1 MLIASTFSTKVMNTI
16 AEVAIANSGG
26 GMPDLKAVFDE
37 FDADGRSGTPR
48 SAALKA
54 QTLTPPKSHDA

>member
-1 MLIASTFSTKVMNTI
+1 MNTI

-37 FDADGRSGTPR
+37 FDADGRHCPR
-48 SAALKA
+48 ALVFL
-54 QTLTPPKSHDA
+54 TLTPRPLQVS